1 MAEIPPAPA
10 AASQDITPRNAFEGK
25 DAAASRAAHDAAY
38 TAATGK
44 TDNAG
49 AVGDAKEDH
58 GGLGSE
64 FVKSLVFG
72 GLDGVITTFSTIASV
87 AGGSLGIET
96 VLVLGFANLIADA
109 IAMGAGDYIS
119 SLAEY
124 WFLQAEESRAG
135 DMVASKQ
142 EQAARSVTRALVK
155 KGLRADDAAEIVA
168 IVARNKTFYREFLL
182 VECLEQEVP
191 GDPLGPAKDGA
202 VCFFSFLVFG
212 SVPLWVY
219 VGIYGAKYT
228 NVGGSF
234 GISAVACALSLFAL
248 GCVQGQITRQSLV
261 RAGLFMTVNGM
272 LAGAA
277 AYLVSWGIEE
287 AIGHNGGGEG
297 STC

>member
-1 MAEIPPAPA
+1 MATPAPTPA
-10 AASQDITPRNAFEGK
+10 AAFVAK
-25 DAAASRAAHDAAY
+25 DRSASRAAHDEAYAA
-38 TAATGK
+38 AAAKTGSGSG
-44 TDNAG
+44 G
-49 AVGDAKEDH
+49 AAGDATEDH
-58 GGLGSE
+58 SGAGSE

-72 GLDGVITTFSTIASV
+72 GLDGGITTFSIIASV
-87 AGGSLGIET
+87 AGGSLGIEA

-109 IAMGAGDYIS
+109 ISMGAGDYIS

-155 KGLRADDAAEIVA
+155 KGLRSEDAAEIVSL
-168 IVARNKTFYREFLL
+168 VASNPDFYREFLL

-219 VGIYGAKYT
+219 VAVYGAKYT
-228 NVGGSF
+228 NVGGTF
-234 GISAVACALSLFAL
+234 GISAMATAFSLFAL
-248 GCVQGQITRQSLV
+248 GCVQGHLTRQSRW
-261 RAGLFMTVNGM
+261 RAGLFMSVNGM

-277 AYLVSWGIEE
+277 AYLISWGIET
-287 AIGHNGGGEG
+287 AIGYEGE
-297 STC
+297 C

>member
-1 MAEIPPAPA
+1 MEAPSTPA
-10 AASQDITPRNAFEGK
+10 AAFESK
-25 DAAASRAAHDAAY
+25 DHAASRAAHDSAFAA
-38 TAATGK
+38 AAAKTGSGSG
-44 TDNAG
+44 G
-49 AVGDAKEDH
+49 AAGDAREDH
-58 GGLGSE
+58 SGAGSE

-72 GLDGVITTFSTIASV
+72 GLDGGITTFSIIASV
-87 AGGSLGIET
+87 AGGSLGIEA

-109 IAMGAGDYIS
+109 ISMGAGDYIS
-119 SLAEY
+119 SLAEFL
-124 WFLQAEESRAG
+124 FLQGEESRAG

-155 KGLRADDAAEIVA
+155 KGLRDEDAAEIVSL
-168 IVARNKTFYREFLL
+168 VATNPTFYREFLL
-182 VECLEQEVP
+182 VECLGQEVP

-202 VCFFSFLVFG
+202 VCFLSFLVFG